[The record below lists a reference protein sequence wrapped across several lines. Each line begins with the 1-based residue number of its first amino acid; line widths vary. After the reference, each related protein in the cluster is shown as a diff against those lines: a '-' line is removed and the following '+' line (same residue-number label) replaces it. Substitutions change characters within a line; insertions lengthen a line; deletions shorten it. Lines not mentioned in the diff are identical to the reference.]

1 MMGYKTKRVLFHV
14 PRDHGKKLEIGDIY
28 LFQEQ
33 KALEEVTVAATKLK
47 VYHSGD
53 TLVYNADAFVLD
65 KQNVL
70 EDLVK
75 MLPGVELRDGRVFAN
90 GRFVENIIIS
100 GKDVMPS
107 DPTQLM
113 KMLPAY
119 IVDKLKFY
127 DQQGEKKQNDGQGY
141 ARC

>member
-1 MMGYKTKRVLFHV
+1 MVSMMGYKTKRVLFHV
-14 PRDHGKKLEIGDIY
+14 PQDYGKKLEIGDIY

-47 VYHSGD
+47 IYHSGD

-90 GRFVENIIIS
+90 RTICRKHHNQWKRCYAKRSHATYENVASLYRRQVKILR
-100 GKDVMPS
+100 
-107 DPTQLM
+107 PTRR
-113 KMLPAY
+113 
-119 IVDKLKFY
+119 
-127 DQQGEKKQNDGQGY
+127 KKQNDG
-141 ARC
+141 

>member
-1 MMGYKTKRVLFHV
+1 M
-14 PRDHGKKLEIGDIY
+14 
-28 LFQEQ
+28 
-33 KALEEVTVAATKLK
+33 TVAATKLK
-47 VYHSGD
+47 IYHSGD

-90 GRFVENIIIS
+90 GRFVESIIIS

-107 DPTQLM
+107 DPMQLM

-127 DQQGEKKQNDGQGY
+127 DQQGEKAK
-141 ARC
+141 RWVRICTMPVM